1 MKVFKLLPI
10 FIVSLAFS
18 QSTRFVYQVSMKPD
32 ATNKGDIKTEQANLD
47 VTPQGSVFYSAKTT
61 ERFYNGSYAPNKKF

>member
-1 MKVFKLLPI
+1 MKAFKLLPI

-32 ATNKGDIKTEQANLD
+32 ATNKGDIKTEQAESGCNTSRIYIL
-47 VTPQGSVFYSAKTT
+47 
-61 ERFYNGSYAPNKKF
+61 